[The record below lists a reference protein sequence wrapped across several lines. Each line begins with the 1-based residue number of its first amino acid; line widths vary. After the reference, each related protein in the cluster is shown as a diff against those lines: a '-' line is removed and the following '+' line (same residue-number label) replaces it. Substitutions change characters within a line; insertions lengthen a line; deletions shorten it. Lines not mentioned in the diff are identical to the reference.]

1 MKLISDDV
9 IKKLLAYLYS
19 KPYSEVALLI
29 AYITQLPES
38 EKKDGR
44 KETTK
49 Q

>member
-1 MKLISDDV
+1 MKQITIEQLNILI
-9 IKKLLAYLYS
+9 KYLGS
-19 KPYSEVALLI
+19 RPYSEVFNLI
-29 AYITQLPES
+29 TILTQLPES

>member
-1 MKLISDDV
+1 MKLINEDV
-9 IKKLLAYLYS
+9 VKKLLAYLYS

-29 AYITQLPES
+29 AHLSQLPES